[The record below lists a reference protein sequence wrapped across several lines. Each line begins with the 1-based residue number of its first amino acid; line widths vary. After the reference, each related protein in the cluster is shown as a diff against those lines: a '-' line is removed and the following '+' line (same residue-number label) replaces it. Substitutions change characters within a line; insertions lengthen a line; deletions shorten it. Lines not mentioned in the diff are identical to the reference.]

1 VDELGRNMQ
10 VNCHYSQVIDYDG
23 DRTLEAMTKFVDSNG
38 KEVSGGGGDDEEE
51 EMDEVCR

>member
-1 VDELGRNMQ
+1 MDELGRNMQ